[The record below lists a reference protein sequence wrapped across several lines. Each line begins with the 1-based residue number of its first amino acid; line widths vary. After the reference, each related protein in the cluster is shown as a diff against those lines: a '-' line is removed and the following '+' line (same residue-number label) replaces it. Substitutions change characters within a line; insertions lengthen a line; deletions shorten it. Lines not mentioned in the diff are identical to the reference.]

1 MKQSRL
7 RVKQVSLKYA
17 NAFVI
22 THHRHHGK
30 VQGHKF
36 SIACLERITG
46 NTLGVAIVGRPV
58 SRRLDDGDTLEVT
71 RLAVVDGARNV
82 CSFLYGASAR
92 IATALGYQK
101 IITYILQSELGTSL
115 KASGWTMEADTAGGK
130 SWNSSGKAVRTNVVV
145 DLFGTTKKYPDELK
159 QRWSK
164 TLYIDR
170 IKSNLS
176 ELPNS

>member
-36 SIACLERITG
+36 SIACVDTG
-46 NTLGVAIVGRPV
+46 NGNVLGIAIVGRPV

-71 RLAVVDGARNV
+71 RLAVVDGVRNV

-92 IATALGYQK
+92 IAKSLGYRK

-115 KASGWTMEADTAGGK
+115 KASGWVIEADAVGGK
-130 SWNSSGKAVRTNVVV
+130 SWNSSGNVVRTNTVI
-145 DLFGTTKKYPDELK
+145 DLFGITKKYPDELK
-159 QRWSK
+159 QRWSR
-164 TLYIDR
+164 TLYAETVA
-170 IKSNLS
+170 S
-176 ELPNS
+176 EGNQG